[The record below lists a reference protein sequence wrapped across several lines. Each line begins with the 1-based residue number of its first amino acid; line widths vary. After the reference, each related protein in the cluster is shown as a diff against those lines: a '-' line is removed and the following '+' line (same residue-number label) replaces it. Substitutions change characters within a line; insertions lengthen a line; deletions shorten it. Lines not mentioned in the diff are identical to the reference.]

1 MNSLTPS
8 SERAVDS
15 ATDSG
20 IQPPTLAS
28 MPPDERNAAN
38 DDDRQPDVDHAVNP
52 LWMITV
58 GLGLLIGVMA
68 LFVATG

>member
-1 MNSLTPS
+1 MNSLIS
-8 SERAVDS
+8 YSERDADS

-28 MPPDERNAAN
+28 VAPDERNAAN
-38 DDDRQPDVDHAVNP
+38 DDGRQPGVDHAVNP

-58 GLGLLIGVMA
+58 GLGLLLGVLA